1 MKKNTDILNKLRYES
16 ENANVVHL
24 WLEGMFWKA
33 YERSAYLF
41 VRRIS
46 GYKPYKKFV
55 RSVGGEVVA
64 IGFPSK
70 AIEKLLDGRS
80 VEYVDS
86 KHYILNGFTVD
97 AQELKNFQS
106 WKKEIPSFPY
116 HVLSPDEM
124 RQKEEQADEEKEVKA
139 VEPPSKKEAAKETQ
153 VAPKNER
160 AAGNRGVSV
169 SAYPEPQG
177 ILANE
182 GYSSIARAGGCEQQ
196 AAESLMSELRR
207 FRMESSTPLECMM
220 FLAHLIKRSL
230 EIENN

>member
-1 MKKNTDILNKLRYES
+1 
-16 ENANVVHL
+16 
-24 WLEGMFWKA
+24 
-33 YERSAYLF
+33 
-41 VRRIS
+41 
-46 GYKPYKKFV
+46 
-55 RSVGGEVVA
+55 
-64 IGFPSK
+64 
-70 AIEKLLDGRS
+70 
-80 VEYVDS
+80 
-86 KHYILNGFTVD
+86 
-97 AQELKNFQS
+97 
-106 WKKEIPSFPY
+106 
-116 HVLSPDEM
+116 M

-139 VEPPSKKEAAKETQ
+139 VEPRSKKEAAKETQ
-153 VAPKNER
+153 VALKNER